1 MYCFDKLYTRCR
13 FYLCRKVL
21 LHLASMTEV
30 TPRNSAMVREPTTTT
45 IHSGD
50 ESGSSDQP
58 MTKMP
63 DLSETQKLLL
73 SQAVN
78 RSPPSGGD
86 LKQVD
91 SSNASHSDSCS
102 EAEDLKSERKEEVS
116 DHTCS
121 KGGINYYILVS

>member
-13 FYLCRKVL
+13 FHLCRKVL

-30 TPRNSAMVREPTTTT
+30 TPRNSAMVREPTTT
-45 IHSGD
+45 IHSGED
-50 ESGSSDQP
+50 ESGSSG
-58 MTKMP
+58 TKMP

-121 KGGINYYILVS
+121 KGGINYYMLVS

>member
-1 MYCFDKLYTRCR
+1 MSLDVVYVFVS
-13 FYLCRKVL
+13 RKVL

-63 DLSETQKLLL
+63 DLSETQKLLR
-73 SQAVN
+73 QAL
-78 RSPPSGGD
+78 PSGGD

-116 DHTCS
+116 KD
-121 KGGINYYILVS
+121 

>member
-1 MYCFDKLYTRCR
+1 MSFMYSFS
-13 FYLCRKVL
+13 RKVL

-63 DLSETQKLLL
+63 DLSETQKLLR
-73 SQAVN
+73 QAL
-78 RSPPSGGD
+78 PSGGD

-116 DHTCS
+116 KD
-121 KGGINYYILVS
+121 